1 MNFELTVAESLDSS
15 WSLHQSLHINFFDI
29 QFLRVPTQIA

>member
-1 MNFELTVAESLDSS
+1 MNFELIFADSFESS
-15 WSLHQSLHINFFDI
+15 WSLLQSLHINFFDI